1 MPWAKRTSKT
11 VPNIGV
17 RSEPFEINDFSLGM
31 NSFIGNDKFPL
42 KNGASNMWRLAQN
55 ARITTLGEYESRKGF
70 DFHSEAVGST
80 QDAAQTSTTGAAD
93 KSFNSVTRYAQKLTT
108 GAGGRLHKVDIRLK
122 NDASATGVPI
132 VEIWT
137 NSSGEPG
144 ELISRSSIAPSE
156 VTSSYAYLTAR
167 FPDAP
172 TITTTTI
179 YWIVVYVQSAGTG
192 SYKWSSTT
200 NASTALVSTDS
211 GDTWSATA
219 FDLNFKQYYSTTGPV
234 KGFIRASKSDG
245 TKTTIFAHGTV
256 IYSVNDSTGALTT
269 IKSGLSSSA
278 TSYRFQ
284 VVNDI
289 LYYVNGFDGYRKL
302 SGAGFATD
310 SQVSSTNYTSIKEHK
325 GLMFLVSKDD
335 PNKVVFSNFAD
346 YETFTSTDFI
356 YVPSPKTGDPVTA
369 LEPLNGYLIIPTM
382 NSKYILFGDDN
393 ATFRLDEAQDQHGT
407 YTQETITSDYD
418 YVYYLAKD
426 GVRRSNGSESILLSK
441 NVYNNVIDIT
451 SKSLACLA
459 VSKGRLYLWYPSAGS
474 AENDTCIVWNLNYGS
489 SEGATVESLD
499 TKAYVGHAQNAP
511 NDDALIVASSK
522 NGQVHWQEL
531 ASNDYTNLGGDI
543 DFELDTHY
551 MTFSS
556 PAVLKGIRYW
566 EPRFGAQS
574 GDYAVSCEY
583 ATDLRDNWQVYSST
597 ELQGSGYVWGSSG
610 TVWGAFTWGTTAEL
624 QSQLYVPGEYRRIA
638 IRYKH
643 YATRQPVSFLGHT
656 LVTQTRRLR

>member
-1 MPWAKRTSKT
+1 MGWAKRTSKT
-11 VPNIGV
+11 VPNLGT

-31 NSFIGNDKFPL
+31 NSFISNDKFPL

-80 QDAAQTSTTGAAD
+80 KDANQESVTGAAD
-93 KSFNSVTRYAQKLTT
+93 KSFNEVTRLAQKLTT
-108 GAGGRLHKVDIRLK
+108 AAAGRLHKVEVRLK
-122 NDASATGVPI
+122 NDASATGTPI
-132 VEIWT
+132 VELWT
-137 NSSGEPG
+137 NDSGEPG
-144 ELISRSSIAPSE
+144 ELISRSSIASSS

-172 TITTTTI
+172 AITTTTV
-179 YWIVVYVQSAGTG
+179 YWIVVYVQSVGSG

-200 NASTALVSTDS
+200 TATDALVSADS
-211 GDTWSATA
+211 GATWSSTSYA
-219 FDLNFKQYYSTTGPV
+219 LNYKQYYSTTGAV

-245 TKTTIFAHGTV
+245 TDVTIFAHGTV
-256 IYSVNDSTGALTT
+256 LYSVDNSTGALTS
-269 IKSGLSSSA
+269 IKTGLNSNA
-278 TSYRFQ
+278 TQYRFQ

-289 LYYVNGFDGYRKL
+289 LYYVNGYDGYRKL
-302 SGAGFATD
+302 SGVGFGTD
-310 SQVSSTNYTSIKEHK
+310 AQVTSANYTHIKEHK

-335 PNKVVFSNFAD
+335 PNKIVFSNFAE

-382 NSKYILFGDDN
+382 NSKYILFGEDN
-393 ATFRLDEAQDQHGT
+393 ATFQLSEAQDQHGT

-418 YVYYLAKD
+418 YVYYLTKD

-441 NVYNNVIDIT
+441 NVYNDVIDIT
-451 SKSLACLA
+451 NKSSACLA
-459 VSKGRLYLWYPSAGS
+459 VYKGRLYLWYTSAGAS
-474 AENDTCIVWNLNYGS
+474 ANDTCIVWNLNYGTN
-489 SEGATVESLD
+489 EGATVESID
-499 TKAYVGHAQNAP
+499 TNAYVGRAQSAS
-511 NDDALIVASSK
+511 NDDALIVASSE
-522 NGQVHWQEL
+522 NGQIHWQEL
-531 ASNDYTNLGGDI
+531 SSNDYTNLGGDI

-556 PAVLKGIRYW
+556 PAVLKAIRYW

-574 GDYAVSCEY
+574 GSYTVSCEY
-583 ATDLRDNWQVYSST
+583 ATDLRNNWQVYSSPNV
-597 ELQGSGYVWGSSG
+597 QGSGYIWGDSG
-610 TVWGAFTWGTTAEL
+610 TVWGAFSWGTTAEL

>member
-11 VPNIGV
+11 VPNLGV
-17 RSEPFEINDFSLGM
+17 RSEPFEINDYSLGM
-31 NSFIGNDKFPL
+31 NSFLGNDKFPL

-70 DFHSEAVGST
+70 DFHSEAAGST
-80 QDAAQTSTTGAAD
+80 EDATQTSTTGAAD
-93 KSFNSVTRYAQKLTT
+93 MSFNSVTRYAQKLTT
-108 GAGGRLHKVDIRLK
+108 GAGGKLHKVDIRLK

-137 NSSGEPG
+137 DSAGAPS
-144 ELISRSSIAPSE
+144 ELLTRSSIAPSAI
-156 VTSSYAYLTAR
+156 TSSYAYLTAR

-172 TITTTTI
+172 TITTTTV
-179 YWIVVYVQSAGTG
+179 YWIVVYVQSTGTG

-200 NASTALVSTDS
+200 TATDALVSADS
-211 GDTWSATA
+211 GDTWSSTSYA
-219 FDLNFKQYYSTTGPV
+219 LNFKQYYSTTGGV
-234 KGFIRASKSDG
+234 KGLVRATKSTG
-245 TKTTIFAHGTV
+245 TKVTIFAHGTV
-256 IYSVNDSTGALTT
+256 LYSVDDSTGALTT

-278 TSYRFQ
+278 TQYRFE

-289 LYYVNGFDGYRKL
+289 VYYVNGHDGLRKL
-302 SGAGFATD
+302 TGANFATD
-310 SQVSSTNYTSIKEHK
+310 SQVSSTNYTHIKEHK
-325 GLMFLVSKDD
+325 GLMFLVTKDD
-335 PNKVVFSNFAD
+335 PNKVIFSNFAD

-369 LEPLNGYLIIPTM
+369 LEPLNGYLIIPTV

-393 ATFRLDEAQDQHGT
+393 ATFQLQEAQDQNGT
-407 YTQETITSDYD
+407 YSQETITADYD
-418 YVYYLAKD
+418 YIYYLAKD

-441 NVYNNVIDIT
+441 NVYNDVIDIT
-451 SKSLACLA
+451 NKSGACMA
-459 VSKGRLYLWYPSAGS
+459 VHKGRLYLWYASAGAS
-474 AENDTCIVWNLNYGS
+474 GNDSCLVWNLNYGT
-489 SEGATVESLD
+489 SEGATVESID
-499 TKAYVGHAQNAP
+499 TNAYVSRAQNAF
-511 NDDALIVASSK
+511 NDDALIVASSE
-522 NGQVHWQEL
+522 NGQIHWQEL
-531 ASNDYTNLGGDI
+531 SSNDYTNLGGDI

-556 PAVLKGIRYW
+556 PAVLKAIRYW

-574 GDYAVSCEY
+574 GSYTVSCEY
-583 ATDLRDNWQVYSST
+583 ATDLRNNWQTYSSPN
-597 ELQGSGYVWGSSG
+597 LQGSGYVWGDAG

-656 LVTQTRRLR
+656 LVTQTRRIR